1 MRLAFVLG
9 EQLGLHPE
17 KLFLS
22 MSQSSAQSWC
32 LQELCPVPG
41 PVATSPT
48 NNGYAARGA
57 ASLLLKDLS
66 IAQQAAV
73 DEKVPFPMGAAALS
87 LYTMPDNAG
96 MGHLD
101 VCAVIKMYRNA

>member
-1 MRLAFVLG
+1 
-9 EQLGLHPE
+9 
-17 KLFLS
+17 
-22 MSQSSAQSWC
+22 
-32 LQELCPVPG
+32 
-41 PVATSPT
+41 VATSPA

-57 ASLLLKDLS
+57 ASLLLKDLG

-87 LYTMPDNAG
+87 LYTMLGNAG